1 MYFKVNTLLI
11 TNSSGKLAGKSTV
24 SERLRPQ
31 GHHFPPQ
38 LIAQLPTNL
47 ADICC
52 DWLTN
57 QNTCYCVA
65 VIGLVQDI
73 LLLT

>member
-24 SERLRPQ
+24 SERPRPQ

-38 LIAQLPTNL
+38 LIAQLPTYM

-52 DWLTN
+52 VKIDPVIQLLCHLCW
-57 QNTCYCVA
+57 QVA
-65 VIGLVQDI
+65 VRVFIY
-73 LLLT
+73 